1 MVNEKE
7 ESTDWR
13 NDNQEKEVYHENIC
27 KFMRKVQTEEI
38 FALSKEEESKI
49 FNISFIDKQ
58 KKNTIESIFAKN
70 FRNSIIEEYFEE

>member
-1 MVNEKE
+1 
-7 ESTDWR
+7 
-13 NDNQEKEVYHENIC
+13 
-27 KFMRKVQTEEI
+27 MRKVQTEEI